1 VTAADEQRAVP
12 VADAELACPARP
24 ECLDEVHGL
33 LASLWDAAPDVAL
46 EDRMMFEL
54 AVVEIAGN
62 VVEHAGGDSAG
73 GEPGPVQLVLRVA
86 VHRDRLEA
94 RLHDD
99 GTVALV
105 DLARAQLPADPLA
118 ESGRGLALAL
128 ASGRLTY
135 AREGGAN
142 VWCLVRARA

>member
-1 VTAADEQRAVP
+1 MTT
-12 VADAELACPARP
+12 AELACPARP
-24 ECLDEVHGL
+24 ECLEEVHGL
-33 LASLWDAAPDVAL
+33 LAALWDAAPDVAL

-62 VVEHAGGDSAG
+62 VVEHAAG
-73 GEPGPVQLVLRVA
+73 GAAEPVQLVLRVA
-86 VHRDRLEA
+86 VHPDRLEA
-94 RLHDD
+94 RLRDD